1 MAADKQAMGLAGSHV
16 LAGEEALRSL
26 SSNSICGVWW
36 GLIVAVFSILVSFR
50 LSSRPWLFTD
60 DQISYSREWG
70 KLSLWAF
77 VSLLCILTASFI
89 TIVGT
94 GVQDPSILVKGREP
108 IHWHAWPQNPNLMD
122 IIGGLTNIVFAYGG
136 NMAVF
141 TFCSEVRTS
150 VFYQYRS
157 LIMSR

>member
-1 MAADKQAMGLAGSHV
+1 MGLAGSHV

-36 GLIVAVFSILVSFR
+36 GLIVAVFSILVSSF
-50 LSSRPWLFTD
+50 LFLRRSNVAD
-60 DQISYSREWG
+60 HQISYSREWG
-70 KLSLWAF
+70 KL
-77 VSLLCILTASFI
+77 SLLCILTASFI

-141 TFCSEVRTS
+141 TFCSEVS
-150 VFYQYRS
+150 PSIFYHHHS

>member
-1 MAADKQAMGLAGSHV
+1 MGLAGSHV

-36 GLIVAVFSILVSFR
+36 GLIVAVFSIMVSPSNSY
-50 LSSRPWLFTD
+50 LGQPKLIG
-60 DQISYSREWG
+60 QISYSREWG

-77 VSLLCILTASFI
+77 VSLMCILTASFI

-94 GVQDPSILVKGREP
+94 GVQDPSILVKNGQE
-108 IHWHAWPQNPNLMD
+108 IHSHAWPQNPNLKD
-122 IIGGLTNIVFAYGG
+122 IIGALTNIVFAYGG

-141 TFCSEVRTS
+141 TFCSEVS
-150 VFYQYRS
+150 PV
-157 LIMSR
+157 

>member
-1 MAADKQAMGLAGSHV
+1 
-16 LAGEEALRSL
+16 
-26 SSNSICGVWW
+26 
-36 GLIVAVFSILVSFR
+36 
-50 LSSRPWLFTD
+50 
-60 DQISYSREWG
+60 
-70 KLSLWAF
+70 
-77 VSLLCILTASFI
+77 LTASFI

-141 TFCSEVRTS
+141 TFCSEVSSSICHQYLANFDQMKKPNDFKKSFLMNQGLGTLMYILVVRPTLTLCLPALTS
-150 VFYQYRS
+150 RVPSSTS
-157 LIMSR
+157 LEVNT

>member
-1 MAADKQAMGLAGSHV
+1 MGLAGSHV

-36 GLIVAVFSILVSFR
+36 GLIVAVFSILVSNSLIF
-50 LSSRPWLFTD
+50 LQLLAD
-60 DQISYSREWG
+60 GQISYSREWG

-141 TFCSEVRTS
+141 TFCSEVS
-150 VFYQYRS
+150 PSIFYHHHS